1 MIGADPSTNLYV
13 NEADFSRV
21 SPLHCSSPP
30 PPPGSPICYVHGFW
44 RNKNLM
50 SGGIWI
56 LQGHLGDVF
65 LHARE
70 AFTSSSENQ
79 LLAELR
85 TLLWCVV
92 YLKFERLAL

>member
-1 MIGADPSTNLYV
+1 
-13 NEADFSRV
+13 
-21 SPLHCSSPP
+21 
-30 PPPGSPICYVHGFW
+30 
-44 RNKNLM
+44 M